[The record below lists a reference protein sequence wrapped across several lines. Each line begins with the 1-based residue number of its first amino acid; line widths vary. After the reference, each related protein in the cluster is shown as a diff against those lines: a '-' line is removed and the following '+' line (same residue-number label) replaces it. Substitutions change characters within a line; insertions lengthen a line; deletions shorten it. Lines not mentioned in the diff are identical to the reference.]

1 MVSAKLLAF
10 LPLFGSIAAAAA
22 ATSATTNSAD
32 DFDLEVY
39 KAEALLSPEV
49 AIWPGVDADLKL
61 LFPGVTCQLTTGNTT
76 TTKRAAPNADC
87 QTIEENLVSIF
98 PTIQCSGEIDWA
110 ELEVNFE
117 RLQQTTSLEA
127 RQNRHKEHVD
137 DHHARSLREVA
148 TAESKTI
155 TSCASAT
162 RPGNCRICAAGYA
175 VAAVSEI
182 GVCAAAAYAAAAA
195 SAGVLAAPAWAA
207 FTACGA
213 AAIANLV
220 ASLTGCWSR

>member
-76 TTKRAAPNADC
+76 TTKRAAP
-87 QTIEENLVSIF
+87 T
-98 PTIQCSGEIDWA
+98 PTARPS
-110 ELEVNFE
+110 
-117 RLQQTTSLEA
+117 RRTSSPSSRPSSA
-127 RQNRHKEHVD
+127 P
-137 DHHARSLREVA
+137 ARS
-148 TAESKTI
+148 
-155 TSCASAT
+155 
-162 RPGNCRICAAGYA
+162 
-175 VAAVSEI
+175 
-182 GVCAAAAYAAAAA
+182 
-195 SAGVLAAPAWAA
+195 
-207 FTACGA
+207 
-213 AAIANLV
+213 
-220 ASLTGCWSR
+220 TGPSSR